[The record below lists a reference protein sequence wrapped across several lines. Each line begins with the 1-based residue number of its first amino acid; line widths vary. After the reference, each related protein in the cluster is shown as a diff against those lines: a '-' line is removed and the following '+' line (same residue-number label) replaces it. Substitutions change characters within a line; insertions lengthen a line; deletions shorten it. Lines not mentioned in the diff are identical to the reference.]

1 MSCLGDKA
9 GEVSIL
15 PLDSSQCLF
24 PLVVLLSVSLSAC
37 LFVPLPVCLSA
48 FLSFSLSICRPDKAC
63 RKLLK
68 WRHKLVEI
76 KC

>member
-15 PLDSSQCLF
+15 PLDNSQSLF

-37 LFVPLPVCLSA
+37 LFVPLPVCLSLLLP
-48 FLSFSLSICRPDKAC
+48 FYLSP
-63 RKLLK
+63 
-68 WRHKLVEI
+68 
-76 KC
+76 

>member
-37 LFVPLPVCLSA
+37 LFVSLPLCLSVCLPFSPSV
-48 FLSFSLSICRPDKAC
+48 FLSVALIRPAVSCLNGDTSW
-63 RKLLK
+63 LK
-68 WRHKLVEI
+68 
-76 KC
+76 